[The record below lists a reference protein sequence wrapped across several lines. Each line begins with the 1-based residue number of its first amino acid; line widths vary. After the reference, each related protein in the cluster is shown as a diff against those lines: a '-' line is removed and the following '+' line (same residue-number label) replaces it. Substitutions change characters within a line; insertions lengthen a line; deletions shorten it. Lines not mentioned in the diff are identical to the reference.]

1 MGIGKARG
9 VPGGCGGLSA
19 GAAGRELGERGQ
31 MTVELAVA
39 FPVLLVVAL
48 VIVNAAVFFG
58 QGAAFDNLFFDAVR
72 VHAVSPAYGQGAA
85 QSVALVQES
94 MDQAFPEGNVE
105 VAVRADDAG
114 LGHTRFTGTLRF
126 APTLFGYPFRSEAFG
141 VAFPRLSHS
150 AQIVVD
156 CYKPGV
162 LL

>member
-1 MGIGKARG
+1 MGVGKMHG
-9 VPGGCGGLSA
+9 ILGGCPGPPVEG
-19 GAAGRELGERGQ
+19 AGRAPGERGQ

-48 VIVNAAVFFG
+48 VVVNAAMFFG
-58 QGAAFDNLFFDAVR
+58 QCAAFDNLFCDAVR
-72 VHAVSPAYGQGAA
+72 VHAASPAYGQGTA
-85 QSVALVQES
+85 QSVTLVQEA
-94 MDQAFPEGNVE
+94 MDQAFSEGNVE
-105 VAVRADDAG
+105 VAVWADDAG